1 MKTSPVQWTA
11 RQQREADFYRDYA
24 HRQSVDA
31 VDFGPVQGDQSRPWN
46 PYWYV
51 YETVRNQ
58 ALSPSQRL
66 LDFGCGIGL
75 AAIRFASLG
84 FQVHGFDL
92 SEDNLQIARRLAKRY
107 QYESRCRFRS
117 MVAEHLVYPDDY
129 FDVVV
134 GIDILH
140 HVDIPLAISQA
151 HRVLKPGGMAI
162 FKEHVEVPVLDA
174 IRNTPMVRA
183 VAPNET
189 SLDHH
194 ITDDERKLNQQDLDV
209 IHDHFESVQTQR
221 FTLLSRF
228 DRLIPGCTDSARGR
242 LQRLDYRL
250 MGASSRLARLGG
262 TVVLICRK

>member
-1 MKTSPVQWTA
+1 MRTSPVRWTA

-24 HRQSVDA
+24 HRQSVDV
-31 VDFGPVQGDQSRPWN
+31 VDFSPVQGGQRRPWN

-51 YETVRNQ
+51 YETIRNRCPG
-58 ALSPSQRL
+58 SSQRL

-84 FQVHGFDL
+84 FWVHGFDL
-92 SEDNLQIARRLAKRY
+92 SEENLQVAEKLAERY
-107 QYESRCRFRS
+107 QFESRCRFQA
-117 MVAEHLVYPDDY
+117 MLAEHLEYPDDY

-140 HVDIPLAISQA
+140 HVDIPLAIAQA
-151 HRVLKPGGMAI
+151 HRVLKPGGIAI

-174 IRNTPMVRA
+174 IRNTPIVRA
-183 VAPNET
+183 VAPNKT
-189 SLDHH
+189 SQDHH
-194 ITDDERKLNQQDLDV
+194 ITDDERKLNQDDLSM
-209 IHDHFESVQTQR
+209 IHDRFESVQTQR

-228 DRLIPGCTDSARGR
+228 DRLIPGCGDLTRGR

-250 MGASSRLARLGG
+250 MGACSGLASLGG
-262 TVVLICRK
+262 TVVLTCKK